1 MDFYGIEMKGPF
13 ILELLD
19 TIPEFKSENDTG
31 RLIYTNDTNLFYL
44 GTDIE

>member
-19 TIPEFKSENDTG
+19 TIPEFNVDVDKG

-44 GTDIE
+44 GTNTE